1 MRNVPRII
9 MILFNKISSD
19 FLDKENFIH
28 NRDLKINVWCAHTFV
43 KNTYQ
48 SRLISILE
56 TNAIFTL
63 KIIQE

>member
-28 NRDLKINVWCAHTFV
+28 NRDLKINV
-43 KNTYQ
+43 
-48 SRLISILE
+48 
-56 TNAIFTL
+56 
-63 KIIQE
+63 